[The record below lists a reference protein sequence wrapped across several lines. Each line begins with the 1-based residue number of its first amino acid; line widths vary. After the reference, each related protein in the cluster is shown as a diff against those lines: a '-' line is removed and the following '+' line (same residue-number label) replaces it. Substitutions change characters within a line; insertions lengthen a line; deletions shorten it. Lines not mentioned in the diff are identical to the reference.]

1 MIKDY
6 FVKIRALY
14 KDKSVSFTLE
24 GLKLFMETGRVTE
37 IPDFMYTYLTPPQRL
52 TLLKNIIKS
61 VDDGSFAPCII
72 KSEKFTIPSP
82 ICICAPNTHNVIIYY
97 FSPDKGQFIFHLQ
110 ELSLVQS
117 FHDFLKSLPD
127 SLLVY
132 SAEESKQLLHTVYD
146 KYKALPEFT
155 AR

>member
-1 MIKDY
+1 MGSEMC
-6 FVKIRALY
+6 IR
-14 KDKSVSFTLE
+14 DS
-24 GLKLFMETGRVTE
+24 
-37 IPDFMYTYLTPPQRL
+37 
-52 TLLKNIIKS
+52 
-61 VDDGSFAPCII
+61 
-72 KSEKFTIPSP
+72 
-82 ICICAPNTHNVIIYY
+82 

-117 FHDFLKSLPD
+117 FYDFLKSLPD

-132 SAEESKQLLHTVYD
+132 SDDESKQLLHNIYD